1 MPLERLA
8 LSRSTLDRAAA
19 RRSDPQLIET
29 LLADPRTLVALFH
42 EGETAVSAQ
51 PTLQLWAAN
60 SVSGLKTESPYFF
73 LGVDGEGR
81 GYLALS
87 IAERPP
93 TPEGVRWASLREM
106 GALLDDTGAGIF
118 TTAVALI
125 AWHRFHTHCANCGA
139 GTDVVQGGWVRLC
152 PVCNR
157 EHYPRTDPAV
167 IMTVVGADDRVLLGR
182 QAAWPEHRYSTL
194 AGFVEPGESL
204 EDAVRREVAEES
216 GVVVG
221 AVQYRGSQPWPFPS
235 SLMLGFRGE
244 ALSTEI
250 RVDEV
255 EIDDARWW
263 SREELQAD
271 IKAGNLVLPP
281 AVSIARRLIED
292 WFGGPIPDDPAGW

>member
-1 MPLERLA
+1 M
-8 LSRSTLDRAAA
+8 
-19 RRSDPQLIET
+19 
-29 LLADPRTLVALFH
+29 FH

-182 QAAWPEHRYSTL
+182 QAAWPEHRYSTGGL
-194 AGFVEPGESL
+194 RRAGRVAGGRGAPGSS
-204 EDAVRREVAEES
+204 RRV
-216 GVVVG
+216 GCGGGCG
-221 AVQYRGSQPWPFPS
+221 AVPGQPALAVPVVADAGLPGRGAVHRDP
-235 SLMLGFRGE
+235 GGRGGD
-244 ALSTEI
+244 
-250 RVDEV
+250 RRR
-255 EIDDARWW
+255 RWW